1 MLITT
6 LLGFHYL
13 LRLLKSNFMRKN
25 LSKTIKVL
33 PVIMQF
39 SLTICSLL
47 SIYFLDLYSAF
58 YYYFVELLSPSL
70 LTTSYI
76 LASSYFHRFCLYHRV
91 SSWTLF
97 LSSVLNLI
105 ALNIFTV
112 DHYQLYTYLYGH
124 FILIPTTIICTY
136 LLIKKI

>member
-1 MLITT
+1 MLTTT
-6 LLGFHYL
+6 LLEFHYL

-25 LSKTIKVL
+25 LSKIIKVL

-105 ALNIFTV
+105 ALNIFTL